1 MDKSVWTPVHQTHIC
16 FLIITF
22 GVYWAF
28 ILLGKLSPHD
38 LGICLFTHKSINEV
52 RCFTKEKSFIY
63 ILRNAKTILHFLLE
77 AGFWKAIYG
86 YDGQVATRL
95 LLIAI

>member
-22 GVYWAF
+22 GVYRAF
-28 ILLGKLSPHD
+28 SFGKSFPHD
-38 LGICLFTHKSINEV
+38 LGICLFIHKSINKV
-52 RCFTKEKSFIY
+52 RCFTEEKSFIY

-86 YDGQVATRL
+86 YDGQVTTRQ